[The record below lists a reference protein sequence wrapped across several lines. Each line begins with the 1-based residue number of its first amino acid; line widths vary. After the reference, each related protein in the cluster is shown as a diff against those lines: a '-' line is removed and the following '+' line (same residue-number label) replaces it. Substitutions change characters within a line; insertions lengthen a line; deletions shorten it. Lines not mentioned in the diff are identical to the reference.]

1 MYLTHD
7 LLNRSGNHRAR
18 GAPAIQ
24 TDWANAIKSI
34 SKLYLE
40 KGDFQGAAAA
50 AAGKL
55 YGYGHGNVLFKP
67 TKATDNAFRPTTE
80 GAMSYFI
87 GCANTDIDSGCAEDA
102 GFAFNSGKGFSEVIF
117 ENHQIE
123 LRVVRLQWQLDLIIL
138 PVLLRAR
145 NRGLSTPLATSATR
159 TVKRASSF
167 TTHQSPT
174 NHRFEVQ
181 TDQMRL
187 VDFLLANNKL

>member
-87 GCANTDIDSGCAEDA
+87 DCANTDIDSGCAEDA

-123 LRVVRLQWQLDLIIL
+123 LHGSLAMAIGSDHF
-138 PVLLRAR
+138 
-145 NRGLSTPLATSATR
+145 TCATSGEESRIEYTIGY
-159 TVKRASSF
+159 KRNEDGKARIFLHHSSVPY
-167 TTHQSPT
+167 QSS
-174 NHRFEVQ
+174 
-181 TDQMRL
+181 L
-187 VDFLLANNKL
+187 